1 LNTITPLIF
10 ALTVALMSTWS
21 SVATAKQSQ
30 LDACEKVVVVTGYW
44 PPTNEMLRPWSRNP
58 KQNPSGWVGENWRN
72 HGFNVYAF
80 FPEFPPDADPMNDP
94 FGSAGW
100 VGSAE
105 SDLRVDFQD
114 TSKDFWHI
122 MDTYRPQILITTSRG
137 GQIGWEIEA
146 VEGGHQGAGNK
157 INPALDWKSD
167 QHGSRF
173 FPTQDSIDAR
183 SWAAISTY
191 RAGRQLKSQ
200 LPMSRILASTAA
212 LELTQVQIDQT
223 GTSGNYL
230 SGFIAL
236 HGLHYNQLAAHN
248 VAAGHLHVGTHV
260 PPEHAHELIAATLE
274 AVLSQYS
281 ASSLA
286 CPFVPQVTDDEN

>member
-1 LNTITPLIF
+1 
-10 ALTVALMSTWS
+10 MSTWS

-167 QHGSRF
+167 QLDNNGNRNPFNVNSQPSPLRITIENALNNNDQSLQVF
-173 FPTQDSIDAR
+173 GLYLNGEMI
-183 SWAAISTY
+183 
-191 RAGRQLKSQ
+191 AG
-200 LPMSRILASTAA
+200 MLA
-212 LELTQVQIDQT
+212 
-223 GTSGNYL
+223 
-230 SGFIAL
+230 
-236 HGLHYNQLAAHN
+236 
-248 VAAGHLHVGTHV
+248 
-260 PPEHAHELIAATLE
+260 
-274 AVLSQYS
+274 
-281 ASSLA
+281 
-286 CPFVPQVTDDEN
+286 FVSNETFYYFVS